1 MEADRILAEL
11 SEAEALLERRIIA
24 LMELTEALAAD
35 AQPEEPVGPVPVP
48 VVAKEPVAGSVV
60 PGWREGMTVQAL
72 APEYRR
78 LLAVLEAGAGPEGLR
93 AKELAGLLG
102 HPNETPV
109 RSTTP
114 ASGTTTATE
123 TSTEHGAVQLLEFL
137 REDLARLHEQGLVD
151 ALVADSHPRLGWLGL
166 CQMPGYLLR

>member
-102 HPNETPV
+102 GELVSAKVEGVRVKAKRLAARGWLAEERPGVFTP
-109 RSTTP
+109 R
-114 ASGTTTATE
+114 GTT
-123 TSTEHGAVQLLEFL
+123 G
-137 REDLARLHEQGLVD
+137 
-151 ALVADSHPRLGWLGL
+151 
-166 CQMPGYLLR
+166 